1 MPEYK
6 PNQTATNLPIVVTKF
21 DEESAT
27 EFVEELKLRNQP
39 GDEEPIVIT
48 IDSYG
53 GQIYALLSMVDAIA
67 EVKKPV
73 ITHCLGKAMSC
84 GAVLLSVGNIRYAS
98 PTSTVMIHEASSFA
112 WGNVNDVKV
121 SSQESERLNTLLLG
135 ILATR
140 CKTKGGVAAFKK
152 IFSNEKRDIFLT
164 AAEAKKL
171 GIIDHIGSPR
181 VTAKTGW
188 EIK

>member
-6 PNQTATNLPIVVTKF
+6 ANQSATNLPIVVTKF

-27 EFVEELKLRNQP
+27 EFVEELKIRNQP

-53 GQIYALLSMVDAIA
+53 GQIYALFSMIDAIA

-84 GAVLLSVGNIRYAS
+84 GAVLLSIGNIRYAS
-98 PTSTVMIHEASSFA
+98 PTSTIMIHEVSSGT
-112 WGNVNDVKV
+112 WGNVNDFKV
-121 SSQESERLNTLLLG
+121 SLQEAERLNTLLLS
-135 ILATR
+135 ILASR
-140 CKTKGGVAAFKK
+140 CKTKGGASAFKK
-152 IFSNEKRDIFLT
+152 LFSNEKRDIFLT
-164 AAEAKKL
+164 ATEAKKL
-171 GIIDHIGSPR
+171 GIIDHIGSPK
-181 VTAKTGW
+181 VTARTEW
-188 EIK
+188 EIV